1 MIKSLPYKHLLTLS
15 LDVNSAATVT
25 VGRTVGG
32 QRKIAP
38 ITGGT
43 FTGDRLNGS
52 VAPGGADWV
61 VLRDDGTL
69 LIDVRLTLLTDD
81 GAVIYLSYEGRFM
94 GASDA
99 MAKLAQGATL
109 QPESYSLVTVAK
121 FECGDDRYS
130 WLNDIIAVGLGQQTG
145 FNPTYTI
152 FEIG

>member
-1 MIKSLPYKHLLTLS
+1 MIKSLPYRHLLTLS
-15 LDVNSAATVT
+15 LDVNSAATAT
-25 VGRTVGG
+25 VGRTAGG

-38 ITGGT
+38 ISGGT
-43 FTGDRLNGS
+43 FSGERLSGS

-81 GAVIYLSYEGRFM
+81 GAVIYLSYEGRFQ

-99 MAKLAQGATL
+99 MVKLAQGETL

-121 FECGDDRYS
+121 FECGDDRYA
-130 WLNDIIAVGLGQQTG
+130 WLNDVIAVGVGEQAG
-145 FNPTYTI
+145 FNPTYSL

>member
-15 LDVNSAATVT
+15 LDVNSAATIT
-25 VGRTVGG
+25 VGRTSGG

-38 ITGGT
+38 ITGGN
-43 FTGDRLNGS
+43 FSGERLNGS

-61 VLRDDGTL
+61 VLRDDGAL

-109 QPESYSLVTVAK
+109 QPERYSLVIVAK
-121 FECGDDRYS
+121 FECGDDRYA
-130 WLNDIIAVGLGQQTG
+130 WLNDVIAVGVGEQAG
-145 FNPTYTI
+145 FSPTYSI